1 MIEFK
6 VKKIR
11 KSIDTPFYFQIK
23 RGTFA
28 LRKYIHKTYVETEKL
43 LAENWKISDDGLVA
57 ESIAEWDCEQSYMDY
72 LSDITIKEYILDPTY
87 IYEQE
92 NDIETVVDSDHKK
105 LYYTNT
111 E

>member
-57 ESIAEWDCEQSYMDY
+57 ESVAEWDCEESYMGY
-72 LSDITIKEYILDPTY
+72 LADVIIKEYVLDPMY

-92 NDIETVVDSDHKK
+92 HTIETVIDSEHKH
-105 LYYTNT
+105 LYITAL